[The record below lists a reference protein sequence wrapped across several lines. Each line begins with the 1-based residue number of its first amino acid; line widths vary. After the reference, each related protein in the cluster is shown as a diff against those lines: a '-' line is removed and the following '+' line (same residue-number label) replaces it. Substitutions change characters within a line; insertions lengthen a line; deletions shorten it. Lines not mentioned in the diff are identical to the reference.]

1 MLYTI
6 GFTQTS
12 AENFFTRLK
21 TAGVNTVI
29 DIRLNNRSQL
39 AGFAKYPDIEW
50 FLRSIAGIMY
60 IYDDSFAPA
69 DEILK
74 AYQKKE
80 IDWSEYE
87 KQFAELMKNRN
98 IEDHIRLEYASL
110 INQNICFLCSEPT
123 PEHCHRRLVA
133 QRFADVFGQ
142 EVKHL

>member
-21 TAGVNTVI
+21 SAGVDTVI

-39 AGFAKYPDIEW
+39 AGFAKYPDIKW
-50 FLRSIAGIMY
+50 FLDTIVGIEY
-60 IYDDSFAPA
+60 IYDDSLAPT
-69 DEILK
+69 DQILK

-80 IDWSEYE
+80 IDWVEYE
-87 KQFAELMKNRN
+87 KQFSELMKTRN
-98 IEDHIRLEYASL
+98 VAEHIQLKYASL
-110 INQNICFLCSEPT
+110 VKQNICFLCSEPT

-133 QRFADVFGQ
+133 QIFADMLGQ